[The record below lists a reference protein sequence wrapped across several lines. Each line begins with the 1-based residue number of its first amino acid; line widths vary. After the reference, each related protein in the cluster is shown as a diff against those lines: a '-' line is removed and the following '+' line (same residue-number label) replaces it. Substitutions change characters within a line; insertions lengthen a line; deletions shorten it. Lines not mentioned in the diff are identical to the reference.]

1 MVFPVVMYRWWELD
15 HKECWVLKNWWFW
28 IVVLEK
34 TLESPLDCKEIQPVK
49 PKGNQPWIFMGR
61 TDAEASAS
69 ILWPPDTKNWL
80 TGKDSDA
87 GNDWK
92 QEEKRM
98 TEDEMVGSHH
108 QLKRHEFEQIQADSE
123 RRRSLVCFSSW
134 GHSRTWLS
142 DWTTMNYGIAVL
154 YL

>member
-1 MVFPVVMYRWWELD
+1 MYRNIKSLYSVF
-15 HKECWVLKNWWFW
+15 WVWKNWCFQT
-28 IVVLEK
+28 VLLEK
-34 TLESPLDCKEIQPVK
+34 LLQGPLDSKEIKPVN
-49 PKGNQPWIFMGR
+49 PKGSKPWTFIGR
-61 TDAEASAS
+61 IDAEAEAP

-92 QEEKRM
+92 QEEKRV

-108 QLKRHEFEQIQADSE
+108 QLNGHEFEQIQADSE
-123 RRRSLVCFSSW
+123 RQRSLVCFSSW